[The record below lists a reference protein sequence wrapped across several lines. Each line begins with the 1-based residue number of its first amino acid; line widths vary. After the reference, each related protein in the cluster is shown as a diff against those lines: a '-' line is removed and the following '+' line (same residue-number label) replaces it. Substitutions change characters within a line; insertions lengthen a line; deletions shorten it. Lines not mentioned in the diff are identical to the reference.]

1 MDTEQ
6 TQTETVENTEPTDAD
21 LIAAS
26 LEAGGA
32 EAVDVEREAA
42 EAVERQAEAAA
53 PKPAKAAAA
62 TETTATEGDEPKI
75 AAIIRA
81 REKAFQE
88 RQEATD
94 HAAQIREEAQR
105 EAEQLRAAAR
115 KQAQDD
121 YEAELTAKR
130 ARFKEKPVEFLRE
143 LGSTDDIVD
152 AVALEGTPQWK
163 AIRAAEERA
172 ARAEA
177 KAGTVDAIKSDF
189 EAFKSR
195 VEGEKAANARAAVER
210 AFLTDFAAPDKAP
223 YLHKRYD
230 EAEILHRA
238 HDLANRWNK
247 AKLPFAHSDIAEY
260 LEHEA
265 RTRIAGT
272 TPPQVSGASG
282 AQKVRAAN
290 GSRTLSAAT
299 GSERRASPKPMHD
312 MSPDEE
318 RDALIDAAREAR
330 RTLKADT

>member
-1 MDTEQ
+1 MDTE
-6 TQTETVENTEPTDAD
+6 QTETVENGEPTDAD

-32 EAVDVEREAA
+32 EAVDVDREAA

-53 PKPAKAAAA
+53 PKPAKASDA
-62 TETTATEGDEPKI
+62 TETTATDADEPKI

-94 HAAQIREEAQR
+94 YAAQLREEAQR
-105 EAEQLRAAAR
+105 EVEQLRASAR

-130 ARFKEKPVEFLRE
+130 ARFKDKPTEFLRE
-143 LGSTDDIVD
+143 LGPTEDIVD
-152 AVALEGTPQWK
+152 AVAREGTAEWK
-163 AIRAAEERA
+163 AMRAIQVEL
-172 ARAEA
+172 AEA
-177 KAGTVDAIKSDF
+177 KTKANSVDAIKADF
-189 EAFKSR
+189 DAFKNSIQA
-195 VEGEKAANARAAVER
+195 EKLTAKRAEVER
-210 AFLTDFAAPDKAP
+210 AFLETYAPPEKTP

-230 EAEILHRA
+230 EAEILQRA
-238 HDLANRWNK
+238 HKLADQWNA

-265 RTRIAGT
+265 RARIAGT